1 MLWVIFYNL
10 FIGAFLVAIR
20 LAAIWGNKP
29 RKWIAGRKDW
39 ENKLQ
44 KNLQSIGHPSK
55 NKLVWLH
62 ASSVGEFEQGKPILK
77 ALKAKNPDLLAVVSF
92 FSPSGYEANEHDPV
106 ADLVCYLPADTP
118 RNARRFIDILKPDLV
133 IWVKYEYWYHFLST
147 LHKKAIPTLLV
158 SAIFLKNQIFFKWY
172 GILHRKMLEFF
183 THLFLQNEDS
193 AANLRSLLDP
203 NSISVAG
210 DTRFDRVLEIAQSFT
225 PIPEIEAWLENAEKI
240 MVAGS
245 TWPEDEKM
253 IASLK
258 NRLNNLTLIIAPHHV
273 DEASLQKT
281 DLIFPGSIR
290 MSRLLKNE
298 PQPKSQIMIAD
309 TIGHL
314 SKLYHYAT
322 LSYVGGGFSSTGIHN
337 ILEPAVYSKPVIFGP
352 KYQKYA
358 EAAGLIQAG
367 GGFSVKTADEFEI
380 QVKILLKAE
389 DLYHK
394 TALEAGRF
402 IFDHAGATR
411 TVTEYI
417 YINRLLTK

>member
-1 MLWVIFYNL
+1 
-10 FIGAFLVAIR
+10 
-20 LAAIWGNKP
+20 
-29 RKWIAGRKDW
+29 
-39 ENKLQ
+39 
-44 KNLQSIGHPSK
+44 
-55 NKLVWLH
+55 
-62 ASSVGEFEQGKPILK
+62 
-77 ALKAKNPDLLAVVSF
+77 
-92 FSPSGYEANEHDPV
+92 
-106 ADLVCYLPADTP
+106 
-118 RNARRFIDILKPDLV
+118 
-133 IWVKYEYWYHFLST
+133 
-147 LHKKAIPTLLV
+147 
-158 SAIFLKNQIFFKWY
+158 
-172 GILHRKMLEFF
+172 MLEFF

-352 KYQKYA
+352 KFQKYA
-358 EAAGLIQAG
+358 EAAALIQAG